1 MTIRLNKVTRDLNV
15 GITTVVEFLQK
26 KGYTIEASPNAKITE
41 EQYAVL
47 VKEFSTDKN
56 LKIESEK
63 FSQER
68 QNKDRNKASIS
79 IEGFESKKEKEEVVK
94 TVIPEEARPKLK
106 QVGKIDLDNLNKK
119 TAPKVVEPA
128 AKVIEQT
135 PKAEPVVEKVVE
147 RKETPQ
153 PEKETPKPVVVEEK
167 KPEPA
172 PQPAPAPVL
181 EEKKEPKIEKTEE
194 KTPQVKEM
202 EKETPE
208 AAPVQEKEEDD
219 VFKIRPTEFKSKI
232 NVVGQIDLAA
242 LNQSTR
248 PKKKSKEE
256 KRKEREEK
264 DKQRQEQRKLMKDA
278 IIKEIRK
285 GDDKISKNSVNDD
298 AAKKK
303 KRNRINKERV
313 DINAAGTTNAGGA
326 SNNNQR
332 NDNAN
337 RPNRNNNSKPNGNNN
352 QGGGKFNKDRFK
364 KPVVKAEVSDE
375 DVAKQVKET
384 LARLTNKTKNKAAKY
399 RKEKRENVQNRLM
412 EQEEMEQED
421 SKILKLTEFVTANE
435 LASMMDIPVTQVIAT
450 CMSIGI
456 MVSINQ
462 RLDAETINLVAE
474 EFGYKTEYVS
484 AEVAQAITEEEDN
497 EEDLQPRAP
506 IVTVMGH
513 VDHGKTSLL
522 DYIRKANVIAGEA
535 GGITQ
540 HIGAY
545 NVKLEDGRH
554 ITFLDTPGHEAFTA
568 MRARGAKV
576 TDIAI
581 IIVAADDNVM
591 PQTKEA
597 INHAMAAGVPIVF
610 AINKV
615 DKPHA
620 NPDKIKEELAAM
632 NFLVEEW
639 GGKYQSQDISAKKGT
654 GVHDLLEKVLLEAEM
669 LDLKAN
675 PDRKA
680 TGSIIESSL
689 DKGRGYVATML
700 VANGTL
706 KMGDIVLAGTSYGKV
721 KAMFNERNQRIKEAG
736 PSEPVL
742 ILGLNGAPAAGDT
755 FHVIDTEQEARD
767 IANKREQL
775 QREQGLRTQKLLTL
789 DEVGRRLALGD
800 FHELNV
806 IVKGDVDG
814 SVEALSDSLIKLS
827 TEQVQVNVIHKG
839 VGQISESDVTLAT
852 ASDAIIVGFQV
863 RPSSSA
869 GKLAEQEG
877 VDIRKYSVI
886 YDAIEE
892 VKAAMEGMLAPTLK
906 EQITATI
913 EVREVFNITKVG
925 LVAGAMVK
933 TGKVKR
939 SDKAR
944 LIRDGIV
951 VFTGAINALKRFKDD
966 VKEVG
971 TNFECGISLTNC
983 NDIKVGDI
991 IEAYEEVEVKQTL

>member
-15 GITTVVEFLQK
+15 GITTVVDFLQK
-26 KGYTIEASPNAKITE
+26 KGYTVEANPNTKITE
-41 EQYAVL
+41 EQYAAL
-47 VKEFSTDKN
+47 VKEFSKDKD

-63 FSQER
+63 IIQER
-68 QNKDRNKASIS
+68 QNKERNKASVS
-79 IEGFESKKEKEEVVK
+79 IEDIHPELKKPEVIE
-94 TVIPEEARPKLK
+94 TVVPEDVRPKFK
-106 QVGKIDLDNLNKK
+106 PVGKIDLDGLKK
-119 TAPKVVEPA
+119 KKKPAVVEPA
-128 AKVIEQT
+128 ET
-135 PKAEPVVEKVVE
+135 PVVQEGPAKPEPENKQVEVEKTEVKTEEAPVQQ
-147 RKETPQ
+147 PQ
-153 PEKETPKPVVVEEK
+153 VEEK
-167 KPEPA
+167 QEPKQPEIKAEELKPEPME
-172 PQPAPAPVL
+172 
-181 EEKKEPKIEKTEE
+181 EEKK
-194 KTPQVKEM
+194 QQS
-202 EKETPE
+202 
-208 AAPVQEKEEDD
+208 VQENKEDE

-256 KRKEREEK
+256 KKKEREEK
-264 DKQRQEQRKLMKDA
+264 DKQRQEQRKQMKDA

-285 GDDKISKNSVNDD
+285 SDEKTDKGGLSDE

-313 DINAAGTTNAGGA
+313 DINATSNASGA
-326 SNNNQR
+326 SRNEKSGKNNQ
-332 NDNAN
+332 
-337 RPNRNNNSKPNGNNN
+337 N
-352 QGGGKFNKDRFK
+352 QGQGGKHNKDRFK
-364 KPVVKAEVSDE
+364 KPVVKQEVSDE

-384 LARLTNKTKNKAAKY
+384 LARLTNKGKNKAAKY
-399 RKEKRENVQNRLM
+399 RKEKRENIQNRQL
-412 EQEEMEQED
+412 EQEELEQEE
-421 SKILKLTEFVTANE
+421 SKVLKLTEFVTANE
-435 LASMMDIPVTQVIAT
+435 LANMMDIPVTQVIST
-450 CMSIGI
+450 CMSVGI

-484 AEVAQAITEEEDN
+484 AEVAQAVEEEADA

-545 NVKLEDGRH
+545 NVKLEDGRR

-576 TDIAI
+576 TDVVI

-615 DKPHA
+615 DKPNA

-654 GVHDLLEKVLLEAEM
+654 GVPELLEKVLLEAEM

-675 PDRKA
+675 PNRKA

-689 DKGRGYVATML
+689 DKGRGYVATVL
-700 VANGTL
+700 VSNGTL
-706 KMGDIVLAGTSYGKV
+706 HVGDIVLAGTSYGKV
-721 KAMFNERNQRIKEAG
+721 KAMFNERNQRLKEAG

-755 FHVIDTEQEARD
+755 FHVFDTDQEARE

-775 QREQGLRTQKLLTL
+775 AREQGLRTQKMLTL

-827 TEQVQVNVIHKG
+827 TEQIQVNVIHKG
-839 VGQISESDVTLAT
+839 VGQISESDVSLAA

-863 RPSSSA
+863 RPSGNA
-869 GKLAEQEG
+869 AKLAEQEG
-877 VDIRKYSVI
+877 VDIRKYSII

-892 VKAAMEGMLAPTLK
+892 VKSAMEGMLAPTLK
-906 EQITATI
+906 EQVTSTI
-913 EVREVFNITKVG
+913 EVREVFNISKVG
-925 LVAGAMVK
+925 MVAGAMVK

-939 SDKAR
+939 TDKAR

-951 VFTGAINALKRFKDD
+951 IFTGSINALKRFKDD

-983 NDIKVGDI
+983 NDLKVGDV
-991 IEAYEEVEVKQTL
+991 IETYEEVEVKQTL